1 MNTHALLSVFRLNQT
16 SKIGY
21 STSTIRINENITK
34 KIINIRQDSNI
45 GSGSLE
51 IVMIFACAILSIN
64 IILFTLDMLTFYI
77 SIELFSFTSFFLILI
92 TPDKVEVP
100 VKDKN
105 FNLTHSLKN
114 LSGSST
120 VCKATINAFIYF
132 IFNTISSIIILIYFL
147 LIYKN
152 FGFLNFSNI
161 TVTSTILSVINIF
174 ENNEFCGVSSASGAP
189 NLEF

>member
-105 FNLTHSLKN
+105 IKGTVRQGRSCPRV
-114 LSGSST
+114 LS
-120 VCKATINAFIYF
+120 A
-132 IFNTISSIIILIYFL
+132 
-147 LIYKN
+147 
-152 FGFLNFSNI
+152 
-161 TVTSTILSVINIF
+161 
-174 ENNEFCGVSSASGAP
+174 
-189 NLEF
+189 